1 MGLSQLSGF
10 RLQLTL
16 ALTAAVSFVL
26 QGWDQALMNGLL
38 TLPSFTATFKS
49 IDTSTP
55 ELEARNSTLQGECIF
70 YGPFDPG

>member
-1 MGLSQLSGF
+1 MGLSQLSGL

-16 ALTAAVSFVL
+16 AITAAVSFIL

-38 TLPSFTATFKS
+38 TLPSFTDTFKS

-55 ELEARNSTLQGECIF
+55 ELEARNSTLQGAAYFFCLV
-70 YGPFDPG
+70 